1 MKGDDPI
8 LLVEDNPDDIALTKR
23 ALERNDIRN
32 PLVVAHDG
40 EEALRALAD
49 GLRPALVLLDLKLPK
64 VGGLEV
70 LDRMNAD
77 DRLRLLP
84 TVVLT
89 SSREEEDVMTG
100 YRLGANSYIRK
111 PVDFADFVEVVRH
124 IGLYWLTVNEPIP
137 VEAVV

>member
-1 MKGDDPI
+1 MNGDDSI
-8 LLVEDNPDDIALTKR
+8 LLVEDNPDDVALTRR

-40 EEALRALAD
+40 EEALRTLRD
-49 GLRPALVLLDLKLPK
+49 GLRPALILLDLKLPK

-70 LDRMNAD
+70 LGRVAAD
-77 DRLRLLP
+77 DRLRLIP

-89 SSREEEDVMTG
+89 SSREEDDVVTG

-111 PVDFADFVEVVRH
+111 PVDFADFVEVIRH
-124 IGLYWLTVNEPIP
+124 IGVYWLTVNERPP
-137 VEAVV
+137 VEVVA

>member
-1 MKGDDPI
+1 MNGDDPI
-8 LLVEDNPDDIALTKR
+8 LLVEDNPDDIALTRR

-40 EEALRALAD
+40 EEALRTLGD
-49 GLRPALVLLDLKLPK
+49 GLRPALILLDLKLPK

-70 LDRMNAD
+70 LRRMAAD
-77 DRLRLLP
+77 DRLRLIP

-89 SSREEEDVMTG
+89 SSREEEDVVTG
-100 YRLGANSYIRK
+100 YRFGANSYIRK

-124 IGLYWLTVNEPIP
+124 IGVYWLTVNERPP
-137 VEAVV
+137 VEVVA

>member
-1 MKGDDPI
+1 MNGDDPI
-8 LLVEDNPDDIALTKR
+8 LLVEDNPDDIALTRR

-32 PLVVAHDG
+32 TLVVAHDG
-40 EEALRALAD
+40 EEALRTLGD
-49 GLRPALVLLDLKLPK
+49 GLRPALILLDLKLPK

-70 LDRMNAD
+70 LGRMAAD
-77 DRLRLLP
+77 DRLRLIP

-89 SSREEEDVMTG
+89 SSREEEDVVTG